1 MRVKLNKGDILYLPA
16 FWYHHVSQTTD
27 YHQSESKEEAEGE
40 KKGVKATIA
49 VNWWFDMKFEGSFWT
64 GLELSRRLVK
74 MLDGEGK
81 EEEDGSEGGEEE
93 VGNEAGVSESD

>member
-1 MRVKLNKGDILYLPA
+1 
-16 FWYHHVSQTTD
+16 
-27 YHQSESKEEAEGE
+27 
-40 KKGVKATIA
+40 
-49 VNWWFDMKFEGSFWT
+49 MKFEGSFWT